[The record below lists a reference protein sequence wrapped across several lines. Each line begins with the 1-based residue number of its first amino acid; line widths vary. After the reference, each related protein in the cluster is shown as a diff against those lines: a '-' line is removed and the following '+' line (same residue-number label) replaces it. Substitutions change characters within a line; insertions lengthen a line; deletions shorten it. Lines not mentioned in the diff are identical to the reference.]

1 MPSKKSMAK
10 NRKTTVEVFDIEFR
24 YMYEIPSHS
33 VVHMPHVHPS
43 NPYTMI
49 CTHYKPHDPNSC
61 LAGSDCRFLH
71 ANVDYSTLKA
81 HPIHVNYIWRH
92 ESECTYERC
101 QSGDVLEVLLPNNKK
116 PIERIASGLVL
127 VTQAVIPQ
135 PSAEGRPLSH
145 CAHYYFN
152 GVCHRGASCNFVHAV
167 AVDPE
172 VDLSSNRILC
182 RSHRRHHASGNK
194 SGEKLSAG
202 SPLDSSP
209 GSFPDGTPLGFA
221 MVVHKRVPSVG
232 SSDVTSPTSGRDN
245 GHLGLSGSGHQHDDC
260 TTSDMNTISDGSA
273 PRRPR
278 FYRHN
283 PYGL

>member
-1 MPSKKSMAK
+1 M
-10 NRKTTVEVFDIEFR
+10 TTATDVTSAFDIEFR

-49 CTHYKPHDPNSC
+49 CTHYKPYDPNSC

-92 ESECTYERC
+92 EQCCMYERC

-127 VTQAVIPQ
+127 VTQAVIPRRR
-135 PSAEGRPLSH
+135 PRAKPLSH

-172 VDLSSNRILC
+172 VDLSSKRVLC

-194 SGEKLSAG
+194 SAVKTACG

-209 GSFPDGTPLGFA
+209 NPCAAGVPASIATMVCKRAPSTVYSGSSFSA
-221 MVVHKRVPSVG
+221 SAVG
-232 SSDVTSPTSGRDN
+232 SMQY
-245 GHLGLSGSGHQHDDC
+245 GLSGSGHQHDDC

-283 PYGL
+283 PYQQL